1 MARYF
6 PEVVE
11 ALLALP
17 AERFALDGELVVARA
32 DELDFVALMARLH
45 PAASRVE
52 RLRAETP
59 ASLVAFDLLALGNDL
74 CSLRFEERRAR
85 LEQLL
90 RGASPP
96 LALTPATDDVRVAE
110 GWLERFEG
118 VVAKERS
125 LRYQPGR
132 RAMVKVKRERT
143 VDCVAAGFRWLADR
157 PLPSTLLLGVWDGDE
172 LRHVGV
178 AGGFAEPQ
186 RRELLERLAPLVV
199 PLDGHPWERGFL
211 LEGGATGRFKGSAGR
226 WAPGMEMD
234 WVSVA
239 PELVAEVAYD
249 QLDELRFRHPG
260 RFVRWRPDRDPGSCT
275 VDQLEAPAAGLAE
288 LLP

>member
-1 MARYF
+1 
-6 PEVVE
+6 
-11 ALLALP
+11 
-17 AERFALDGELVVARA
+17 VVARA
-32 DELDFVALMARLH
+32 DELDFLALMARLH

-59 ASLVAFDLLALGNDL
+59 AAFVAFDLLRVGGSDL
-74 CSLRFEERRAR
+74 CEQPFSERRER
-85 LEQLL
+85 LQQVF
-90 RGASPP
+90 GGVAPP
-96 LALTPATDDVRVAE
+96 LALTPATADVRVAE

-143 VDCVAAGFRWLADR
+143 VDCVVAGFRWLVDR

-186 RRELLERLAPLVV
+186 RRELLELLAPLVV
-199 PLDGHPWERGFL
+199 PLDGHPWELGFL

-226 WAPGMEMD
+226 WAPGMAMD
-234 WVSVA
+234 WVPVA

-260 RFVRWRPDRDPGSCT
+260 RFVRWRADRDPASCS
-275 VDQLEAPAAGLAE
+275 VEQLQAPAAGLAE